1 MDIVERID
9 LKIKEW
15 CMLGLYTPKY
25 LHLSTE
31 FYYELLVH
39 LGEPQIVMFQ
49 GLIVVPTF
57 SRLNHISI
65 GI

>member
-15 CMLGLYTPKY
+15 CMLGLHTPFF

-31 FYYELLVH
+31 YYYELLVH
-39 LGEPQIVMFQ
+39 LGEPEISTYQ